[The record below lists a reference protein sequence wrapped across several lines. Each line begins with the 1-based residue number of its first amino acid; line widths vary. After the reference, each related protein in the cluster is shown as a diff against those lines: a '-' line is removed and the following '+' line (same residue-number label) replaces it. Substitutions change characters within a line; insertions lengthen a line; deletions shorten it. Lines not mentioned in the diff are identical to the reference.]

1 MGDFGDG
8 ETRLIC
14 LSGAGMTG
22 TDELTEDKNKSM
34 IERKARTLTLFALI
48 GSMILGGLIVIC
60 GSVLIPTYTAASIDV
75 ILAQE
80 ELQDPKLV
88 ELVYRTHWENA
99 QRYPFLVWP
108 YQVMG
113 MMIVG
118 LSAAGTIGLRRRRL
132 YQRII

>member
-1 MGDFGDG
+1 M
-8 ETRLIC
+8 R
-14 LSGAGMTG
+14 G
-22 TDELTEDKNKSM
+22 TDELIEGANKSM

-48 GSMILGGLIVIC
+48 GSMILGSLIVIC

-75 ILAQE
+75 ILTQE

-88 ELVYRTHWENA
+88 EMVYRTHWENA

-118 LSAAGTIGLRRRRL
+118 LSAAGTIGLRRWQL
-132 YQRII
+132 YQRTH